1 MHYSINIGFPS
12 VERLFERQ
20 KEGRKRYELYWFQVL
35 LSFDSLH
42 LPASICYWHEHFIF
56 KLASNIQLLP
66 YNEPCI
72 WPPLSETFFPL
83 EYAMFSPLYFF
94 PLPGFD
100 TWLLFNLSAHP
111 YKIACPSCTY
121 PFKKNEDGCFFSIN
135 KKKWKKNVIYSFTRS
150 LNHIRWAQL
159 EAIFWDTT
167 KSDFFSCLERLVLSS
182 IQKYDIFFPF

>member
-100 TWLLFNLSAHP
+100 TWLLFTLSAHP

-121 PFKKNEDGCFFSIN
+121 PFKKNEDGCFFSI
-135 KKKWKKNVIYSFTRS
+135 K
-150 LNHIRWAQL
+150 
-159 EAIFWDTT
+159 
-167 KSDFFSCLERLVLSS
+167 
-182 IQKYDIFFPF
+182 